1 MSGARYVRAGGLA
14 SRVSPVPANRLFPI
28 VAPISFESVN
38 DDSAGVLMNIEDHTV
53 GAERYA
59 DNLTHKTFPT
69 TFTKMEGRSA
79 YATSLNIHRNY
90 ISSVIET

>member
-1 MSGARYVRAGGLA
+1 
-14 SRVSPVPANRLFPI
+14 
-28 VAPISFESVN
+28 
-38 DDSAGVLMNIEDHTV
+38 MNIEDHTV

-79 YATSLNIHRNY
+79 YATSLNIQQNY